1 MAIERIHEGYV
12 KSRRVTVLAK
22 HFADLLPDEGEV
34 LDIGA
39 GDGELAAA
47 ILEYKPGLNFRGL
60 ETLVRDDTA
69 IPIEQFDGRSIPLK
83 DNATDFALF
92 SDVLHHTEDPMILL
106 SEAARVARKGV
117 LIKDHLVQGLLARKT
132 LRFMD
137 NIGNRRFGVELP
149 HNYWTPKQWDEGFLE
164 LGLER
169 EAYVSKLG
177 LYPVWANWCF
187 GRGLHFVTRLG
198 VNKPG

>member
-12 KSRRVTVLAK
+12 KSRRVAVLSK

-47 ILEYKPGLNFRGL
+47 ILEHKPGLTFRGL

-69 IPIEQFDGRSIPLK
+69 IPIEPFDGQSIPLG
-83 DNATDFALF
+83 DNATDYALF
-92 SDVLHHTEDPMILL
+92 SDVLHHTEDPMVLL
-106 SEAARVARKGV
+106 REAVRVARKGV
-117 LIKDHLVQGLLARKT
+117 LIKDHLVQGLLARPT

-137 NIGNRRFGVELP
+137 NIGNRRFGVVLP
-149 HNYWTPKQWDEGFLE
+149 HNYWTPKQWDTAYQA

-169 EAYVSKLG
+169 EAFITRLG
-177 LYPVWANWCF
+177 LYPLWANWCF
-187 GRGLHFVTRLG
+187 GRGLHFVIRLG
-198 VNKPG
+198 VH